1 MLHFLELN
9 GFLLRDRFLHL
20 RYCYIYNSR
29 GYYPFLGQYATLQV
43 EPADLHKK
51 LMPTPRHTEPS
62 NFFWLHTPQK
72 HLLIN

>member
-1 MLHFLELN
+1 MDSGSEIDSFIL
-9 GFLLRDRFLHL
+9 GIG
-20 RYCYIYNSR
+20 YCIRYNSR
-29 GYYPFLGQYATLQV
+29 GYYPFLGHATLQV

-62 NFFWLHTPQK
+62 NFFWLHTPQI

>member
-1 MLHFLELN
+1 MDSGSEIDSFIL
-9 GFLLRDRFLHL
+9 GIA
-20 RYCYIYNSR
+20 IYTTAGP
-29 GYYPFLGQYATLQV
+29 GYYPFLGHATLQV

-62 NFFWLHTPQK
+62 NFFWLHTPQI